1 MFKGNEG
8 EKITLQ
14 EAVKFTE
21 NYKKS
26 EKAEAIKAEFLGKE
40 LLAEILNQ
48 EKCVGI
54 RFYFGKNENGNLNI
68 VAVGCDKNGED
79 LYEGIILEKAD
90 PCPPHCASNS
100 PLVQIS

>member
-21 NYKKS
+21 NYRKS
-26 EKAEAIKAEFLGKE
+26 EKAEVIKAEFFGEESLS
-40 LLAEILNQ
+40 EILIQ

-54 RFYFGKNENGNLNI
+54 RFYFGKHENGNLNI
-68 VAVGCDKNGED
+68 IAVGCDENGED

-90 PCPPHCASNS
+90 PCPPYCDSNS